1 MIRLLEL
8 EDYEK
13 VKKLVYQ
20 VHSLHYN
27 NRPDIYRDGNPLPM
41 EYFENSIK
49 DVNSLN
55 YVYEEN
61 GDIIGLLMV
70 TKKSNNSMSITK
82 KKKTTY
88 FIEDIVV
95 DNNYRR
101 KGIGKK
107 LYNYLQDMAIKENID
122 AIELNVWA
130 FNDSAINFY
139 ESLGMSVKNMKLEKI
154 LTEDN
159 IELKE
164 QKIIVTNKVG
174 YKN

>member
-8 EDYEK
+8 KDYEK
-13 VKKLVYQ
+13 AKKLVYQ

-27 NRPDIYRDGNPLPM
+27 NRPDIYLDGNPLPM
-41 EYFENSIK
+41 EYFEVSIN

-55 YVYEEN
+55 YVYEED
-61 GDIIGLLMV
+61 GDIIGLLMA
-70 TKKSNNSMSITK
+70 TKKSNNSITIAK
-82 KKKTTY
+82 KRITY

-107 LYNYLQDMAIKENID
+107 LYNYLQDKAREENID

-130 FNDSAINFY
+130 FNDSAIKFY

-154 LTEDN
+154 LTDDN

-174 YKN
+174 YKNK

>member
-8 EDYEK
+8 KDYEK
-13 VKKLVYQ
+13 AKKLVYQ

-27 NRPDIYRDGNPLPM
+27 NRPDIYLEGNPLPM
-41 EYFENSIK
+41 EYFEGSID

-55 YVYEEN
+55 CVYEED
-61 GDIIGLLMV
+61 GDIIGLLMA
-70 TKKSNNSMSITK
+70 TKKINNSIPIAK
-82 KKKTTY
+82 KRTTY

-107 LYNYLQDMAIKENID
+107 LYIYLQDKARKENID
-122 AIELNVWA
+122 AIELNVLA

-154 LTEDN
+154 LTDDN

-164 QKIIVTNKVG
+164 QKMIITNKVG
-174 YKN
+174 YKNK